1 MKKKI
6 IKPCVLGLGY
16 VGLPLFLKLQKKIN
30 TIGYD
35 NNKLRIIELN
45 AKKDSNNEF
54 SKKDLI
60 LEKKSLF
67 TYNKNLIKDCN
78 FFIVAVPTPVLKNN
92 KPDLTY
98 LKKSCETIG
107 KYLNKE
113 DIVFFESTV
122 YPGITENYCGKI
134 LQKVSGLKLD
144 TDFFVGYSP
153 ERINPGDKK
162 HSIDKIIKI
171 VSANKNYA
179 LKIGKV
185 IYQKV
190 AKKII
195 LNKNIKEAE
204 SAKVIE
210 NIQRDLNIGLMNE
223 IYKVCLNSKIN
234 FSNVIKLSS
243 TKWNFF
249 RFNPGLVGGHC
260 LPVDPYYY
268 SYFAKSYGISTEILL
283 AGRRVNNSMFKF
295 IFKKIKN
302 HLKNK
307 NLKFKKSKILILGLS
322 YKKNVS
328 DLRNSYVIKLA
339 ELIKKNSLKLDIYDP
354 LISSLKVKKL
364 NLINELKLDK
374 YDIIINAVNHDIFKD
389 KILTIKKKKLNYIEL
404 F

>member
-6 IKPCVLGLGY
+6 IKPCVVGLGY
-16 VGLPLFLKLQKKIN
+16 VGLPLFLKLQKKIE

-35 NNKLRIIELN
+35 INKSRVAELN
-45 AKKDSNNEF
+45 TKKDRNNEF
-54 SKKDLI
+54 NKNNLI
-60 LEKKSLF
+60 LDKRSFF
-67 TYNKNLIKDCN
+67 TYKKNFLKNCN
-78 FFIVAVPTPVLKNN
+78 FFIIAVPTPVLKNN
-92 KPDLTY
+92 KPDLTF

-107 KYLNKE
+107 KSLNKG

-134 LQKVSGLKLD
+134 LQNVSGLKLD
-144 TDFFVGYSP
+144 KDFFVGYSP
-153 ERINPGDKK
+153 ERINPGDKN
-162 HSIDKIIKI
+162 HSIDKIVKI
-171 VSANKNYA
+171 VSANKKYA
-179 LKIGKV
+179 LKIGKNV
-185 IYQKV
+185 YQKV
-190 AKKII
+190 TKKVIV
-195 LNKNIKEAE
+195 NKSIKEAE

-243 TKWNFF
+243 TKWNFQ

-268 SYFAKSYGISTEILL
+268 SHFAKSHGISTEILL

-295 IFKKIKN
+295 IFKKLN
-302 HLKNK
+302 NDLKKK
-307 NLKFKKSKILILGLS
+307 NLKLKESKILILGLS

-354 LISSLKVKKL
+354 LISSLKVKRL
-364 NLINELKLDK
+364 NIIRKMKPEK
-374 YDIIINAVNHDIFKD
+374 YDIIINAVNHDVFKD
-389 KILTIKKKKLNYIEL
+389 KILMIKKKKLNYIEL